1 MHLYETGQR
10 LHSAGVVSAYD
21 MTSEAAITKLMY
33 VLGQN
38 LPWEQSVEL
47 IQRPLRGEFTL

>member
-1 MHLYETGQR
+1 
-10 LHSAGVVSAYD
+10 
-21 MTSEAAITKLMY
+21 MY